1 MAATDAPTREAAPE
15 RQPVT
20 PGQRPGRPAEE
31 TTDPEEEQQEVP
43 PGEED
48 EEAEDEEDEEEEG
61 QPKGKPPD
69 LNALLDKAD
78 PASLRKHPRLAGIIG
93 EQARREATR
102 LAEQRAE
109 ELVREREERWRA
121 ERSRQEVLAKARN
134 GDYYAI
140 GEQAAREALQRDQEG
155 AVNQFTRQ
163 AEAKT
168 YQRMQDTLEEWATT
182 QPEEVRE
189 AAAERM
195 GELDPGT
202 PWETGFRK
210 WLDAY
215 VQVRAEHL
223 ARQPETQQRAERD
236 VMPAVRARVLAEMN
250 GKEPT
255 ADSGSGRAQ
264 RVRKITDD
272 DIARMSLEQYMEV
285 WDVENG
291 RPKKGVVYTPTR
303 ALDPRAMQ
311 VRGGTF

>member
-1 MAATDAPTREAAPE
+1 MAATEAPTREAAPE
-15 RQPVT
+15 RGPVT

-31 TTDPEEEQQEVP
+31 TTDPQEEQQEVP

-48 EEAEDEEDEEEEG
+48 EEAEDEEDEEG
-61 QPKGKPPD
+61 GGKPPAQAD

-93 EQARREATR
+93 EQAKREANR

-121 ERSRQEVLAKARN
+121 ERSRQEVLAKART

-140 GEQAAREALQRDQEG
+140 GEQAAREALQRDQET
-155 AVNQFTRQ
+155 ATTQFTRQ

-168 YQRMQDTLEEWATT
+168 YQRMQSTLEEWATE
-182 QPEEVRE
+182 QPTEVNE

-202 PWETGFRK
+202 PWEHGFRK

-223 ARQPETQQRAERD
+223 ARQPETKQRAERD
-236 VMPAVRARVLAEMN
+236 VTPAVRARVLAEMN
-250 GKEPT
+250 GREPT
-255 ADSGSGRAQ
+255 ADSGSGRPQ
-264 RVRKITDD
+264 RVRTITDD
-272 DIARMSLEQYMEV
+272 DIARMDLDEYMSV

-291 RPKKGVVYTPTR
+291 RPKKGVVYKPTR
-303 ALDPRAMQ
+303 AIDPRAMQ
-311 VRGGTF
+311 AR